1 MASHFRSCGTAEV
14 PTLTTILDSVTCA
27 QKGLCPVGG
36 ARARNSRQLYYEV
49 HGDLAA
55 TQKMVLITGVNGT
68 CGVWSAEVHHF
79 GTKPDH
85 AVLVFDNRGV
95 GNSDCGKY
103 EPYKSSE
110 MAMDTLDLLNFLKW
124 DQDRS
129 IHIFG
134 VSLGGMISQ
143 ELALL
148 IPSRIKSLTLIST
161 RCGNV
166 WDLPSMKIL
175 NFIFRSGAIAMT
187 REESLDMI
195 MDILFPVSH
204 LNKPTTKGKT
214 EQDDLREYLS
224 TLPFQVRPAGI
235 FGQIC
240 AATGHYCSDPKLE
253 SIGRTVSPGK
263 IAVVLGDRDE
273 LVYSLR
279 SLQLHDRLPGSE
291 LVVFKDGGHALNC
304 QFTEEVLNVM
314 ERIMMEGNRAFSS
327 ESSAK
332 LIESL

>member
-1 MASHFRSCGTAEV
+1 TAEV

-36 ARARNSRQLYYEV
+36 ARARNPDNFTTRFMASMVPVVSGRQKCTILEPS
-49 HGDLAA
+49 
-55 TQKMVLITGVNGT
+55 LITLF
-68 CGVWSAEVHHF
+68 WSSITV
-79 GTKPDH
+79 
-85 AVLVFDNRGV
+85 
-95 GNSDCGKY
+95 DCGKY

-327 ESSAK
+327 ES
-332 LIESL
+332 

>member
-1 MASHFRSCGTAEV
+1 MTAEV

-36 ARARNSRQLYYEV
+36 ARARNPRQLYYEV

-55 TQKMVLITGVNGT
+55 TQKMVLSVNGT